1 MKEEYC
7 KQHNILLI
15 IYRYDEDIDFNKIKV
30 YLKGEK

>member
-7 KQHNILLI
+7 KQHNIPLI